1 MQRCQF
7 KIGNSHPLVLLAMTN
22 WQIPPLQYVIILNTK
37 LTLKLRIPHL
47 HPPVWKEYVVDPL
60 CVLPVPLLLVAKVHP
75 VVGVVHLVAVV
86 VVGWG
91 GVVSAVGRAAV
102 GGTHRGGSTG
112 QEGKEDEELVKEFG
126 KFSWVYVKISN
137 Y

>member
-1 MQRCQF
+1 M
-7 KIGNSHPLVLLAMTN
+7 
-22 WQIPPLQYVIILNTK
+22 
-37 LTLKLRIPHL
+37 TLKLRIAHL

-91 GVVSAVGRAAV
+91 VPAVAVGRAAV
-102 GGTHRGGSTG
+102 RGTHRGGRAG
-112 QEGKEDEELVKEFG
+112 QEGKEDEELEKEFG
-126 KFSWVYVKISN
+126 KITVVGCVR
-137 Y
+137 